1 METARGAPGAAGTPL
16 PTSRH
21 GPPSSTQHRRP
32 VREAAEGVA
41 ALAPKP
47 GDSAT
52 HGSTK
57 LQTACPHRR
66 ARPGFAS
73 FPDPSARCSNLQV
86 APERRAAG
94 DASGRRL
101 LPIRLLWK
109 ASVSV
114 RVRAC
119 SHVCAEAVRRT
130 PRSVFHSSSQLVTE

>member
-94 DASGRRL
+94 DASGRKL